1 MDVKL
6 FKFSKRE
13 NSTKRPTG
21 GTTFQCYLKE
31 PTSVVNPTIVIETS
45 GNAFPDYNYGYIST
59 FGRYYFVT
67 DIVSDGYMWEISMQT
82 DILATYK
89 SQISSASLYL
99 LRCSSAYDGNIVD
112 SFYPVSTKYTTRK
125 ISAQSPWSITAENPD
140 INISN
145 GTFIVG
151 IVADPGGTV
160 GNIGSVNYHAMTRS
174 QLNKLL
180 SVLMDDDFYTATIPP
195 YLDTSD
201 ASIQLQKAIIDP
213 LSFIKSCVWIPIQYS
228 TLSSSNGFAAESSA
242 LDVWSWTLAVHG
254 GIDYSVKHKTMTS
267 TKPYMNITGTSLT
280 LDAHPQAATRGSFM
294 NCEPY
299 TRMAAF
305 IPPFGFFDL
314 DTTKLKSS
322 TYLKY
327 EIIVDFLEG
336 NGILNLTDDNGVVI
350 ARYQSQVGVPVQ
362 LSQVTRDYIGGA
374 VSTGQNIVNS
384 VASLF
389 TGNIAGAINNGLSA
403 IGSAS
408 ELMKPIV
415 SSIGSNGS
423 YSSLYGLPTLFQ
435 HFYEAVPD
443 DNANIGRPLCQNKT
457 ISTLSSGSFLM
468 AREGDVAISGTAGE
482 QAALKAFLEGGIF
495 YE

>member
-13 NSTKRPTG
+13 NSTKQPIG

-59 FGRYYFVT
+59 FGRYYFIT

-89 SQISSASLYL
+89 SQISASTLYL
-99 LRCSSAYDGNIVD
+99 LRCSSSYDGNIVD
-112 SFYPVSTKYTTRK
+112 NFYPVSTKYTTRK

-145 GTFIVG
+145 GVFIVG
-151 IVADPGGTV
+151 IVADPGGSV

-174 QLNKLL
+174 ALRSLL
-180 SVLMDDDFYTATIPP
+180 STLMDDDFYVSTNPP
-195 YLDTSD
+195 YLDIND
-201 ASIQLQKAIIDP
+201 ASVQLQKAIIDP

-228 TLSSSNGFAAESSA
+228 TLAVSNGFATESTA
-242 LDVWSWTLAVHG
+242 LEVWSWTLTNV
-254 GIDYSVKHKTMTS
+254 SHKTMIS
-267 TKPYMNITGTSLT
+267 TKPYMTVTGTSLT
-280 LDAHPQAATRGSFM
+280 IEAHPQAASRGSFM

-299 TRMAAF
+299 TRMAAI

-350 ARYQSQVGVPVQ
+350 SRYQSQVGVPVQ

-389 TGNIAGAINNGLSA
+389 TGNLAGAINNGLSA

-435 HFYEAVPD
+435 HFFEAVPD
-443 DNANIGRPLCQNKT
+443 DNSHIGRPLCQNKT
-457 ISTLSSGSFLM
+457 ISTLSSGSFFM
-468 AREGDVAISGTAGE
+468 AREGDIAISGTAGE
-482 QAALKAFLEGGIF
+482 QADLKDFLERGIF